1 MQRQLHITQIP
12 RQLTGL
18 AAMTLLVWFAVSCLN
33 DERAVLIL
41 LASAFLV
48 LICITDTLQTRIP
61 NLLTLTLALAGTGYQ
76 VGMAGTAGLA
86 SATLGL
92 LTGFVLLVGP
102 YLLGGMGAGDVKALA
117 ALGTLLGPF
126 GTFQVFLYMGL
137 AGGVLAL
144 LHYLLSS
151 NLRESAAAWVNGF
164 KTLLY
169 TGSPRNLL
177 SRKSEPLR
185 FPYAAAIAFGF
196 FAFEYWGRLV

>member
-1 MQRQLHITQIP
+1 MQRQIHPHQIP

-18 AAMTLLVWFAVSCLN
+18 AAMALLVWLAVNRLN

-48 LICITDTLQTRIP
+48 LICLTDTLQTRIP
-61 NLLTLTLALAGTGYQ
+61 NFLTLALALAGTGYH
-76 VGMAGTAGLA
+76 VWVAGAAGLA
-86 SATLGL
+86 SAVLGL
-92 LTGFVLLVGP
+92 LTGFVLLLGP

-117 ALGTLLGPF
+117 ALGTLFGPF

-144 LHYLLSS
+144 LHYLLTA
-151 NLRESAAAWVNGF
+151 NLRETATSWVNGF
-164 KTLLY
+164 KVLLY
-169 TGSPRNLL
+169 TGSPRTLL
-177 SRKSEPLR
+177 SRKTETLR